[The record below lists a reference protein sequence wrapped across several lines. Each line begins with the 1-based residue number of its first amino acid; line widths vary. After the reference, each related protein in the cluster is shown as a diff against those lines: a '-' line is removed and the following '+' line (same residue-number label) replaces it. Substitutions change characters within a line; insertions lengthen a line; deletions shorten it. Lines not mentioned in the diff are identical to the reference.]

1 MSNMFGKKKNELETN
16 LFDKAMSW
24 YQSGDSGKR
33 DAALELFPKD
43 MLEKEIENYKKR
55 DKEERKKL
63 REKELQD
70 VLKKCKKL
78 FPVGTLVWSDDGTD
92 HCVNVIVE
100 EPHIAGTEY
109 RAPYGKY
116 EIGDMDRKTVLAK
129 TIRIGTMSNE
139 PLEGNWCKSYVG
151 LENLLINMTEK
162 KDSPYVRT
170 KPIINL
176 KDLHEKKKAERDAEI
191 MKIKAEIEKRSN
203 ELVKYNADLS
213 ELEAFNPYEFT
224 KEKIQEIVKQYGG

>member
-1 MSNMFGKKKNELETN
+1 MFGKKKNELETN

-24 YQSGDSGKR
+24 YQSGDSGKKE
-33 DAALELFPKD
+33 AAMELFPKD

-63 REKELQD
+63 RDKELQE
-70 VLKKCKKL
+70 VLEKCKKL
-78 FPVGTLVWSDDGTD
+78 FPIGTLVWSDEGTD

-100 EPHIAGTEY
+100 EPHISKTEY

-116 EIGDMDRKTVLAK
+116 DCGDNDRKTVLAK

-151 LENLLINMTEK
+151 LENLLINMTER
-162 KDSPYVRT
+162 KDSSYVNT

-176 KDLHEKKKAERDAEI
+176 KELQEKKMEERN
-191 MKIKAEIEKRSN
+191 KEIEN
-203 ELVKYNADLS
+203 VKKQIENYQKNLDILNRDLS
-213 ELEAFNPYEFT
+213 ELEAYNPYDFT

>member
-1 MSNMFGKKKNELETN
+1 MFGKKKNELETN

-24 YQSGDSGKR
+24 YQSGDSGKKE
-33 DAALELFPKD
+33 AALELFPKD

-55 DKEERKKL
+55 DRDERMKL
-63 REKELQD
+63 REKELQE
-70 VLKKCKKL
+70 VLEKCKKL
-78 FPVGTLVWSDDGTD
+78 FPVGTPVWSDDGTD

-100 EPHIAGTEY
+100 EPHIAKTEY

-116 EIGDMDRKTVLAK
+116 DYNDKDRKTVLAK

-139 PLEGNWCKSYVG
+139 PLEGTWCKSYVG

-162 KDSPYVRT
+162 EDSPYVNT

-176 KDLHEKKKAERDAEI
+176 KDLAKKKMEERNKEI
-191 MKIKAEIEKRSN
+191 KKVKEEIEKRSN

-213 ELEAFNPYEFT
+213 ELEAYNPYDFT
-224 KEKIQEIVKQYGG
+224 EEKIQEIVKQYGG